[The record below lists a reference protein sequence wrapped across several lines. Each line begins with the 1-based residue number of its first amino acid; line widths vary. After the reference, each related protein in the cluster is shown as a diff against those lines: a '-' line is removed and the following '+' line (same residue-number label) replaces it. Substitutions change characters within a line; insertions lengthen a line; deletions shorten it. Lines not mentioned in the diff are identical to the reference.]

1 MLMKVQRLQLFMDF
15 FFSISGGISISSMA
29 TKILIAGLLLSILVT
44 YDLNNDGIAYAQQV
58 QGNGKNADTMH
69 GISSAGTFEISL
81 DVDPFPIEAGTQTML
96 NITFIRLAEPAVIQV
111 NVGYD
116 IFILDENNNIIF
128 RASNTTGQ
136 GENDDF
142 LFSANGTVNFPYRF
156 ESAGDYTVHVKVLRV
171 NFIPIHPEFVTFPL
185 IVTPEFEGM
194 RVLQ

>member
-1 MLMKVQRLQLFMDF
+1 MY
-15 FFSISGGISISSMA
+15 FFSSTSRGISTSYMA
-29 TKILIAGLLLSILVT
+29 IRFLIFGLFLSILGT
-44 YDLNNDGIAYAQQV
+44 YDLGNDGIAYAQQV
-58 QGNGKNADTMH
+58 QGNGKNAGTMH
-69 GISSAGTFEISL
+69 GISSAGSFEISL
-81 DVDPFPIEAGTQTML
+81 AVEPFPIEVDRQTML

-116 IFILDENNNIIF
+116 IFILDENNNVIF

-136 GENDDF
+136 GEDDDF

-185 IVTPEFEGM
+185 TVTPEIEGM